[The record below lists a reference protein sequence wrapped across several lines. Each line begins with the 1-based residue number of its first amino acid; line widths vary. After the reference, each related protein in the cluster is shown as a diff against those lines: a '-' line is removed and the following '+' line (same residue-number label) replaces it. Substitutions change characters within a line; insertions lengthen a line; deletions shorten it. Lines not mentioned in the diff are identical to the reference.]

1 MPKPKKKQKRKRAL
15 RLRLQD
21 LVEEMVG
28 KGIALPEAQ
37 AAQLEKQ
44 FLAEVMR
51 RCAGNQCRAAELLDM
66 HRNTLRRKLQAHG
79 LL

>member
-1 MPKPKKKQKRKRAL
+1 MPKPKKQQKRKRAL

-37 AAQLEKQ
+37 AQLEKQ

-51 RCAGNQCRAAELLDM
+51 QCAGNQCRAAERLDV